1 MKKLIVLFLS
11 MLGLNTIINDLYTYL
26 GYDIAYKSNV
36 IKYAVV
42 ILLAL
47 TVFIFKKREQSA
59 ENSK

>member
-1 MKKLIVLFLS
+1 MKKLIVLFLA

-42 ILLAL
+42 IFLAL